1 MGKNISYKYEDLE
14 KAVKKYITDEEELN
28 YIKEA
33 YTLASESHLGD
44 VRKSGEPFIQHPIN
58 VAMILTDIYADY
70 ETICAALLHDTVE
83 DTDVTIEQIK
93 EKFGDEVALLVN
105 GVTKINKINFSTE
118 NEAIIANQRKIF
130 VGLSEDVRVI
140 ILKLADRLHNMRTL
154 WALSEEKQKKNAKE
168 TLEILTPIAHRLG
181 IHKIKSELE
190 DLSLRYL
197 KPDVFYSIVEKLNQT
212 KMERDKTVQDML
224 KEVSELL
231 NEHDIKHEIKGRA
244 KSIYSIYNKLNK
256 GKNWND
262 IFDLLALR
270 ILVDTEQECY
280 VALGLIHSKYR
291 PIPKRFKDYVS
302 RPKTNMYQ
310 SLHTTVFG
318 IDGFL
323 FEIQIRTH
331 DMDQIAEY
339 GIASHWSYKEN
350 AGVPHQTTLAV
361 SKSMQNEMEQKLQ
374 FFRSIIEL
382 QDENSTDEEFVNT
395 VKSDILKASIYV
407 FTPKGDVIELPNG
420 STPIDFAYR
429 VHTEVGNK
437 MVGAIVNNTI
447 VPLDYELKSN
457 DIIKINT
464 SKTSTGPSKE
474 WLNIAK
480 TSQAK
485 TKIKAFFFKK
495 DKTEYIEIGEELLKK
510 EFRKKKISY
519 SETWNEENINK
530 VLTELKLKDEEDIYF
545 SIGSNKYTVG
555 YIINTIFGEEKTKE
569 EYVLDKVM
577 TKESKIV
584 NIKNDILVEGIDD
597 IKVNLASC
605 CKPIKGDEIIGFIT
619 KGNGISI
626 HRKTCHNIIDLDNRL
641 IDVHWNPNI
650 TKKYATTIT
659 IHAELVKNPLLD
671 IITKAANNNVSVE
684 TIDTVSR
691 SQVTVYEVT
700 ILVQNTEALNKFITD
715 LYTLDFIKMVER
727 IIK

>member
-1 MGKNISYKYEDLE
+1 MPKNLTYKYEDLE
-14 KAVKKYITDEEELN
+14 YAIKKYIVFDDELEM
-28 YIKEA
+28 IKKA
-33 YTLASESHLGD
+33 YNFASEAHLGD
-44 VRKSGEPFIQHPIN
+44 VRKSGEPYIQHPIS

-70 ETICAALLHDTVE
+70 QTLCAALLHDTVE
-83 DTDVTIEQIK
+83 DTSTTIEEIE
-93 EKFGDEVALLVN
+93 EKFGKEIALIVD
-105 GVTKINKINFSTE
+105 GVTKINQINFSTE
-118 NEAIIANQRKIF
+118 SEATIAYQRKIF

-154 WALSEEKQKKNAKE
+154 WALSEERQKKNAKE

-197 KPDVFYSIVEKLNQT
+197 KPDVFYSIVERLNQT
-212 KMERDKTVQDML
+212 KLERDMTVQDML
-224 KEVSELL
+224 KDVSELL
-231 NEHDIKHEIKGRA
+231 NAHDIKHEIKGRA

-280 VALGLIHSKYR
+280 IALGLIHSKYR

-318 IDGFL
+318 IDGFQ

-350 AGVPHQTTLAV
+350 ARGNNLNA
-361 SKSMQNEMEQKLQ
+361 SRSMQNDMEHKLQ

-382 QDENSTDEEFVNT
+382 QDEGATDEEFVNT
-395 VKSDILKASIYV
+395 VKSDILKANIYV

-420 STPIDFAYR
+420 ATPIDFAYK

-437 MVGAIVNNTI
+437 MVGALVNNSI
-447 VPLDYELKSN
+447 VPLDYQLKSN
-457 DIIKINT
+457 DIVKINT
-464 SKTSTGPSKE
+464 NKTSLGPSKE
-474 WLNIAK
+474 WIDIAK
-480 TSQAK
+480 TTQAK

-495 DKTEYIEIGEELLKK
+495 DKTEYIEIGEELVKK
-510 EFRKKKISY
+510 ELRKRKLSF
-519 SETWNEENINK
+519 SEVWNEENINK
-530 VLTELKLKDEEDIYF
+530 IICELKLKDLEDLYF
-545 SIGSNKYTVG
+545 NVGSGKYTATH
-555 YIINTIFGEEKTKE
+555 IINIINSEEKSKE
-569 EYVLDKVM
+569 DYVMDKVIL
-577 TKESKIV
+577 KDPKKL
-584 NIKNDILVEGIDD
+584 NIKNDIIVEGIDD
-597 IKVNLASC
+597 IMVNLASC
-605 CKPIKGDEIIGFIT
+605 CKPIKNDEIIGFIT

-626 HRKTCHNIIDLDNRL
+626 HRKNCHNIIDFEERL
-641 IDVHWNPNI
+641 LPVYWNSNI
-650 TKKYATTIT
+650 TKKYPTTIT
-659 IHAELVKNPLLD
+659 IEANLVKNPLLD
-671 IITKAANNNVSVE
+671 IITRAANNSVNIE
-684 TIDTVSR
+684 NINTVSR
-691 SQVTVYEVT
+691 SQVVVYELTV
-700 ILVQNTEALNKFITD
+700 LVADTEVLDKFMKD
-715 LYTLDFIKMVER
+715 LYNLDFIKKVER

>member
-1 MGKNISYKYEDLE
+1 MAKNVLYTYEDLE
-14 KAVKKYITDEEELN
+14 CALKKYITFDDELN
-28 YIKEA
+28 VIKKA
-33 YTLASESHLGD
+33 YQYASDAHMGML
-44 VRKSGEPFIQHPIN
+44 RKSGEPYIQHPIS

-70 ETICAALLHDTVE
+70 QTICAALLHDTVE
-83 DTDVTIEQIK
+83 DTNTTIEEIE
-93 EKFGDEVALLVN
+93 EKFGKEIAFLVD
-105 GVTKINKINFSTE
+105 GVTKINQINFSTE
-118 NEAIIANQRKIF
+118 SEATIAYQRKIF

-140 ILKLADRLHNMRTL
+140 IIKLADRLHNMRTL
-154 WALSEEKQKKNAKE
+154 WALSEERQKKNAKE

-197 KPDVFYSIVEKLNQT
+197 KPDVFYSIVERLNQT
-212 KMERDKTVQDML
+212 KLERDMTVQDML

-231 NEHDIKHEIKGRA
+231 NAHDIKHEIKGRA

-256 GKNWND
+256 GRSWDD

-270 ILVDTEQECY
+270 ILVNTEQECY
-280 VALGLIHSKYR
+280 IALGLIHSKYR

-350 AGVPHQTTLAV
+350 NGGNNSNA
-361 SKSMQNEMEQKLQ
+361 SKSMQNDMEHKLQ

-495 DKTEYIEIGEELLKK
+495 NKTEYIEIGEELLKK

-555 YIINTIFGEEKTKE
+555 HIINTIFGEEKSKE
-569 EYVLDKVM
+569 EYVLDKVL
-577 TKESKIV
+577 TKETKIV

-641 IDVHWNPNI
+641 IDVYWNPNI

-700 ILVQNTEALNKFITD
+700 VLVQNTEALNKFITD